1 MSASAAAGFV
11 VQTSI
16 PETTFED
23 LTIQNAASGALGI
36 QFYKADGGEVTHCVT
51 RNMSGNAVTFYY
63 ANQGTVRDSTCQ
75 GNIAGRKTTGTV
87 VINNEVYGS
96 SAEGVGLYDGS
107 TDRLH
112 RRAQRHPRQR
122 LGQPLPRQ
130 HAALRAHHATA
141 HHDVPDR
148 VVASRACELVDG
160 VATLRRELTVPRCR
174 ALRDLVR
181 GACEKRSWRLLG
193 SLRRKERRRRRR
205 R

>member
-11 VQTSI
+11 VQTLI

-87 VINNEVYGS
+87 VINNEIYRS

-107 TDRLH
+107 TGCTVAHNVIHDNVSVNLY
-112 RRAQRHPRQR
+112 
-122 LGQPLPRQ
+122 LDSMPLCEPTTPPLTTTFRI
-130 HAALRAHHATA
+130 
-141 HHDVPDR
+141 
-148 VVASRACELVDG
+148 AS
-160 VATLRRELTVPRCR
+160 
-174 ALRDLVR
+174 
-181 GACEKRSWRLLG
+181 
-193 SLRRKERRRRRR
+193 
-205 R
+205 